1 MFKKTPVVRYVFSVM
16 IFIIIKLFS
25 SVYKVC
31 PVVLNA
37 DRRLFYDLKLSDSE
51 EPVCGICT

>member
-1 MFKKTPVVRYVFSVM
+1 M
-16 IFIIIKLFS
+16 
-25 SVYKVC
+25 

-51 EPVCGICT
+51 ETAGGIYT